1 MCRPNPWK
9 YAVLGVAAAE
19 VGFKHFVSRTFPDT
33 AWLLDLPSPPLTEM
47 LNTFPWEQLKLRI
60 NDKVPAVP
68 DLMIDELKTA
78 VHLRNKIVH
87 SGVAPLSSD
96 TLESVLGTVRDL
108 LYFLDMF
115 DGSGQS
121 WALSFISPRTISHF
135 RKD

>member
-68 DLMIDELKTA
+68 DLMIDELKKA

-87 SGVAPLSSD
+87 SGVAPLRGGKGETSD
-96 TLESVLGTVRDL
+96 ILGVDL
-108 LYFLDMF
+108 DP
-115 DGSGQS
+115 G
-121 WALSFISPRTISHF
+121 AIHRPRF
-135 RKD
+135 AKRKDICLCGEFWFG